1 MEKKLGRDYPLSATP
16 SFRSVSDSTPVEKK
30 YMTRKEF
37 KSERTQAKRENI
49 IKQAKEGTLGENRIN
64 KVKQVIGVV
73 KDAVGTAAAAKS
85 LLTSPSASRVP
96 SMPDG
101 GYKRKK

>member
-1 MEKKLGRDYPLSATP
+1 MASDFGRDYPLSTTP
-16 SFRSVSDSTPVEKK
+16 TMKPVGDTTPVQKK
-30 YMTRKEF
+30 YMTAKEF
-37 KSERTQAKRENI
+37 KQEKKQAKRENI
-49 IKQAKEGTLGENRIN
+49 INLAKEGKLGEYRA
-64 KVKQVIGVV
+64 KKAKDVIGVV
-73 KDAVGTAAAAKS
+73 KEAVTTAAAAKQ